1 MKLWKGV
8 LKLTIKYTIQ
18 KHKQLDKFVL
28 WKETKTEHGIGFRGI
43 FQGTKKECEEYLKKI
58 KGE

>member
-1 MKLWKGV
+1 M
-8 LKLTIKYTIQ
+8 TIKYTIQ

-58 KGE
+58 KGGSL